1 MGILGWFDA
10 LNLGIELKIKV
21 GRKHALIIVDVQ
33 KDFCPGGT
41 LPVPE
46 GDKIIPNLNKYVE
59 IFRKN
64 GGKIYATRDWH
75 PENHIS
81 FKEHGGLW
89 PKHCV
94 QGTEGAEFHPN
105 LKLPEDAV
113 IISKGTDPL
122 REAYSGFEGTD
133 LKKKLKQEGIVR
145 VFVGGLAT
153 EYCVKNTVLDA
164 IKFGFETVLLM
175 DAIKGIDLKP
185 SDSIKAIDEMVKKGV
200 KTVKLE
206 NFEIES

>member
-21 GRKHALIIVDVQ
+21 GRKDALIIVDVQ
-33 KDFCPGGT
+33 KDFCPGGA

-75 PENHIS
+75 PENHRS
-81 FKEHGGLW
+81 FKEYGGLW

-175 DAIKGIDLKP
+175 DAIRGIDLKP
-185 SDSIKAIDEMVKKGV
+185 SDSRKAIDEMVKKGV

-206 NFEIES
+206 NFEIEN

>member
-21 GRKHALIIVDVQ
+21 GRKDALIIVDVQ
-33 KDFCPGGT
+33 KDFCPGGA

-81 FKEHGGLW
+81 FKEYGGLW

-185 SDSIKAIDEMVKKGV
+185 SDSRKAIDEMVKRGV

-206 NFEIES
+206 NFEIEN

>member
-1 MGILGWFDA
+1 MGILRGVDA
-10 LNLGIELKIKV
+10 LNLGIELKINV
-21 GRKHALIIVDVQ
+21 GRKDALIIVDVQ
-33 KDFCPGGT
+33 RDFCPGGA

-46 GDKIIPNLNKYVE
+46 GDKIIPNLNRYIE
-59 IFRKN
+59 IFRRK
-64 GGKIYATRDWH
+64 GGRIYATRDWH

-175 DAIKGIDLKP
+175 DAIRGIDLKP
-185 SDSIKAIDEMVKKGV
+185 SNSRKAIDEMVKKGV

-206 NFEIES
+206 NFEIEN

>member
-21 GRKHALIIVDVQ
+21 GRKDALIIVDVQ
-33 KDFCPGGT
+33 KDFCPGGA

-64 GGKIYATRDWH
+64 GGKIYVTRDWH

-81 FKEHGGLW
+81 FKEYGGLW

-185 SDSIKAIDEMVKKGV
+185 SDSRKAIDEMVKKGV

-206 NFEIES
+206 NFEIEN

>member
-1 MGILGWFDA
+1 M
-10 LNLGIELKIKV
+10 KIKV
-21 GRKHALIIVDVQ
+21 GRKDALIIVDVQ
-33 KDFCPGGT
+33 KDFCPGGA

-81 FKEHGGLW
+81 FKEYGGLW

-105 LKLPEDAV
+105 LKLP
-113 IISKGTDPL
+113 
-122 REAYSGFEGTD
+122 
-133 LKKKLKQEGIVR
+133 
-145 VFVGGLAT
+145 
-153 EYCVKNTVLDA
+153 
-164 IKFGFETVLLM
+164 
-175 DAIKGIDLKP
+175 
-185 SDSIKAIDEMVKKGV
+185 
-200 KTVKLE
+200 
-206 NFEIES
+206 

>member
-21 GRKHALIIVDVQ
+21 GRKDALIIVDVQ
-33 KDFCPGGT
+33 KDFCPGGA

-64 GGKIYATRDWH
+64 GGKIYVTRDWH

-185 SDSIKAIDEMVKKGV
+185 SDSRKAIDEMVKKGV

-206 NFEIES
+206 NFEIEN

>member
-21 GRKHALIIVDVQ
+21 GRKDALIIVDVQ
-33 KDFCPGGT
+33 KDFCPGGA

-81 FKEHGGLW
+81 FKEYGGLW

-185 SDSIKAIDEMVKKGV
+185 SNSRKAIDEMVKKGV

>member
-21 GRKHALIIVDVQ
+21 GRKDALIIVDVQ
-33 KDFCPGGT
+33 KDFCPGGA

-185 SDSIKAIDEMVKKGV
+185 SDSRKAIDEMVKKGV